1 MCQGCWDLG
10 GWDGGHKGFVTYR
23 GGGGGGGEGG
33 GVGKISGETRV
44 VLKIL
49 LNQPLSP
56 PPPHLIIND
65 SSLIR
70 I

>member
-1 MCQGCWDLG
+1 MGVI
-10 GWDGGHKGFVTYR
+10 KGLLPIA
-23 GGGGGGGEGG
+23 GGGGRGEGG

-56 PPPHLIIND
+56 PPT
-65 SSLIR
+65 
-70 I
+70 

>member
-1 MCQGCWDLG
+1 MGVI
-10 GWDGGHKGFVTYR
+10 KGLLPIA
-23 GGGGGGGEGG
+23 GGGGGEGG

-49 LNQPLSP
+49 LNQPLP
-56 PPPHLIIND
+56 PLHLIIND

>member
-1 MCQGCWDLG
+1 MGVIKVCYLS
-10 GWDGGHKGFVTYR
+10 R
-23 GGGGGGGEGG
+23 GGGG

-49 LNQPLSP
+49 LNQPL
-56 PPPHLIIND
+56 PPHLIIND

>member
-1 MCQGCWDLG
+1 MGVI
-10 GWDGGHKGFVTYR
+10 KGLLPIA
-23 GGGGGGGEGG
+23 GGGEGG
-33 GVGKISGETRV
+33 GVGKIYGETRV

-49 LNQPLSP
+49 LNQPL
-56 PPPHLIIND
+56 PPHLIIND

>member
-10 GWDGGHKGFVTYR
+10 GWDGGHKGFITYR
-23 GGGGGGGEGG
+23 GGEGG

-49 LNQPLSP
+49 LNQPLP
-56 PPPHLIIND
+56 PPPDNK
-65 SSLIR
+65 
-70 I
+70 